1 MDSVPCRQLTVVAR
15 TRKKATRKTTV
26 KKKTARAK
34 TAKKATRKKTVKKKV
49 VKKKVVRA
57 KTAKKATRKKAVK
70 KKVMKKKAPRGKVAA
85 KAPSRKPVA
94 RESQAARERAVR
106 EQLSKAKIGTF
117 QDLFG
122 TYSPDVQAIA
132 HRLREMIFEILPEAK
147 ETVYLG
153 WRIALYKEITEICGI
168 QPASDRCN
176 FYLTKGAFL
185 RDPHGLLEGT
195 GKSIRHVKVRSV
207 VGLPIDDLQELIRQ
221 ARGIV

>member
-1 MDSVPCRQLTVVAR
+1 MAR
-15 TRKKATRKTTV
+15 
-26 KKKTARAK
+26 
-34 TAKKATRKKTVKKKV
+34 KKATRKKTVKKKAAR
-49 VKKKVVRA
+49 KAAARRKTSRT
-57 KTAKKATRKKAVK
+57 KTAKKATRKKKVK
-70 KKVMKKKAPRGKVAA
+70 KKVTRKKPVKKKAARKTARAKRPK
-85 KAPSRKPVA
+85 KAPSKK
-94 RESQAARERAVR
+94 SQAAKERAVR

-122 TYSPDVQAIA
+122 SYGTDVQAIA
-132 HRLREMIFEILPEAK
+132 HRLREMIFEILPEAQ

-168 QPASDRCN
+168 QPANDRCN

-221 ARGIV
+221 AREMV

>member
-1 MDSVPCRQLTVVAR
+1 
-15 TRKKATRKTTV
+15 
-26 KKKTARAK
+26 
-34 TAKKATRKKTVKKKV
+34 
-49 VKKKVVRA
+49 
-57 KTAKKATRKKAVK
+57 
-70 KKVMKKKAPRGKVAA
+70 VAA
-85 KAPSRKPVA
+85 KAPSKKPET
-94 RESQAARERAVR
+94 RRSQAAKERAVR

-132 HRLREMIFEILPEAK
+132 HRLREMIFEVLPEAQ

-221 ARGIV
+221 ARGMV